1 MSAKKALKKLK
12 KQSHKLEKKSL
23 KQLHKLSR
31 ITTQVAAN
39 NSEWHHE
46 IKDLSQDVIASM
58 MSELKTPLEPV
69 ISWFKKDSDNVE
81 YNEDVIASGQI
92 LTQAKHQQRTAT
104 RSVLNIPLKSPACKK
119 CPARANGICKCAAK
133 KFKNS

>member
-12 KQSHKLEKKSL
+12 KQSHKLERKSL

-58 MSELKTPLEPV
+58 MSELKTPLEPI
-69 ISWFKKDSDNVE
+69 ISWFKDGSGNVE
-81 YNEDVIASGQI
+81 YDKEVIARGQI
-92 LTQAKHQQRTAT
+92 LTLVKRQQRTAT

>member
-12 KQSHKLEKKSL
+12 KQSNKIEKKSL
-23 KQLHKLSR
+23 KQLHKLSKM
-31 ITTQVAAN
+31 TSQSAAN

-46 IKDLSQDVIASM
+46 IKDLSQDVITSM

-69 ISWFKKDSDNVE
+69 ISWFKESSNHVE
-81 YNEDVIASGQI
+81 YNKDVIASGQI
-92 LTQAKHQQRTAT
+92 LTLAQHQQRTAT

>member
-12 KQSHKLEKKSL
+12 KQSKKIEKKSL
-23 KQLHKLSR
+23 KQLHELSK

-39 NSEWHHE
+39 NSDWHHE

-69 ISWFKKDSDNVE
+69 ISWFKEGSDNVE
-81 YNEDVIASGQI
+81 YNKEVIASGQI
-92 LTQAKHQQRTAT
+92 LTLAKHQQRTAT

>member
-12 KQSHKLEKKSL
+12 KQSKKIEKKSL
-23 KQLHKLSR
+23 KQLHKLSK

-39 NSEWHHE
+39 NSDWHHE

-69 ISWFKKDSDNVE
+69 ISWFKEGSDNIE
-81 YNEDVIASGQI
+81 CNKDVIARGEI

-104 RSVLNIPLKSPACKK
+104 RSVLDIPLKSPACKK
-119 CPARANGICKCAAK
+119 CPALANGICKCAAK
-133 KFKNS
+133 KFKHS